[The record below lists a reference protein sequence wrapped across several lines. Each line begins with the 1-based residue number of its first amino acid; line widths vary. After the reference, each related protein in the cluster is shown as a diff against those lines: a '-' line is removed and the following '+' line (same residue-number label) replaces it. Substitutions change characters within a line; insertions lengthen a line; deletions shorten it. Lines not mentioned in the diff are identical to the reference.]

1 VPTPDPIQQGRDAFG
16 RRAWA
21 EARELLARAGQE
33 SALGAEDLE
42 RLATASYLVGRE
54 REFLQCLE
62 RAHHAHQDAG
72 EGEPAARCAFW
83 LGMRLLLKGEAGRA
97 TAWLARARRLVEG
110 RDCVE
115 QGYLLLPVA
124 ERLLG
129 EGDAAA
135 AHAAAADAA
144 RIGER
149 FADADLVACARH
161 LQGRGLIAQARLQDG
176 LALLDEAMLAVT
188 AGELSPI
195 VTGLVYCSVIDAC
208 RQAYAL
214 GRAREWTS
222 ALAQWTG
229 EQPQMVA
236 FTTACLVHR
245 AEIMQARG
253 AWTEAIEEAR
263 RACERSRVGPDTRP
277 PAAAFYQQAEIHRL
291 RGEFA
296 QAEATYRKASD
307 GGSDPQPG
315 LALLRLAQGD
325 VQAAAASI
333 RRALRATPER
343 LRRTRLLAAC
353 VEIMLSAGKAG
364 EAREACTELEEIAR
378 SHDTGVLG
386 AMAATARGALE
397 LAEGA
402 PQQAVASLRRAAQAW
417 QQLDDP
423 YEAARVR
430 VLIGLAWRAMGD
442 EDGGRL
448 ELEAARRAFA
458 QLGAAPDLA
467 RIDALAQG
475 EAAGCAPR
483 LTPREL
489 QVLRLVATGKTNKAI
504 ASQLS
509 LSEKTVDRHVSN
521 IFGKLDVPSRAGA
534 VAYAYEH
541 KLI

>member
-21 EARELLARAGQE
+21 EARELLARADRD
-33 SALGAEDLE
+33 SPLGAEDLE

-54 REFLQCLE
+54 RDYLHCLE
-62 RAHHAHQDAG
+62 RAHHAHQEGGDALR
-72 EGEPAARCAFW
+72 AARCAFW
-83 LGMRLLLKGEAGRA
+83 LGLRLLLRGEAGRA
-97 TAWLARARRLVEG
+97 TAWLARARRLAEG
-110 RDCVE
+110 RECVE

-124 ERLLG
+124 ERHLD
-129 EGDAAA
+129 EGDGAAA
-135 AHAAAADAA
+135 QAAAADAA

-161 LQGRGLIAQARLQDG
+161 LQGRALIGQTRVQEG

-188 AGELSPI
+188 AGELSPV
-195 VTGLVYCSVIDAC
+195 VTGLIYCSVIDAC
-208 RQAYAL
+208 RHAYAL

-222 ALAQWTG
+222 ALSQWS
-229 EQPQMVA
+229 ELQPQMVA

-245 AEIMQARG
+245 AEIMQTRG
-253 AWTEAIEEAR
+253 AWTDALAEAR
-263 RACERSRVGPDTRP
+263 RACERSQLGIDTRP

-291 RGEFA
+291 RGESA
-296 QAEATYRKASD
+296 PAEEAYRSASQ
-307 GGSDPQPG
+307 GGADPQPG

-325 VQAAAASI
+325 RQAAAASI
-333 RRALRATPER
+333 RRALRTAPDR

-364 EAREACTELEEIAR
+364 EAREACAELEEIAR

-402 PQQAVASLRRAAQAW
+402 PQRAVASLRRAGQAW

-423 YEAARVR
+423 YEEARVR
-430 VLIGLAWRAMGD
+430 VLIGLACRAMGD

-475 EAAGCAPR
+475 EAPGRAPR

-509 LSEKTVDRHVSN
+509 LSEKTVDRHLSN
-521 IFGKLDVPSRAGA
+521 IFTKLDVPSRAGA